1 MGHFPM
7 LEKRGDHVV
16 RNAVHCFL
24 SVYPWASLWGCKTR
38 KEIGWWPVWWLCWS
52 MGGGTVPFRQD
63 DLFLIT
69 LRLCLQQAVA
79 ESCSP
84 VQVLAVVA
92 QLLSV
97 STLQRHGLKHARL
110 PCPSLSTRACS
121 NSCSSSQWCHP
132 TISSSVIP
140 FSSCLQ
146 SSAASGS
153 FPMTQLFPS
162 SGQNIGASASAS
174 VLPMTT
180 SSKCLQSLYF
190 KDEHLWVCKKKKKKT
205 SSPSSKP

>member
-63 DLFLIT
+63 DLLLIT

-110 PCPSLSTRACS
+110 PCPSLSTWVCS
-121 NSCSSSQWCHP
+121 NSCPLSWWCHP
-132 TISSSVIP
+132 TISSSVAP
-140 FSSCLQ
+140 FSSCPQ
-146 SSAASGS
+146 PFPASGS
-153 FPMTQLFPS
+153 FLGLDHFLCFFRS
-162 SGQNIGASASAS
+162 QNHFFHGWPTRQTYLNAEMRVDSP
-174 VLPMTT
+174 LT
-180 SSKCLQSLYF
+180 
-190 KDEHLWVCKKKKKKT
+190 EH
-205 SSPSSKP
+205 PQFIMI